1 MRSITVVLLVFLFSY
16 CGDPPKANP
25 DWSLYSPELKSRID
39 AMQTCQEL
47 QEQFDISYS
56 NSDRNR
62 ECLQK
67 MLYHSWI
74 KRILKDFFK
83 QSHSF

>member
-1 MRSITVVLLVFLFSY
+1 MRALTVVLLVFLFSY

-25 DWSLYSPELKSRID
+25 DWSLYSPELKGRID

-62 ECLQK
+62 ARTGVGNSELINYIDEK
-67 MLYHSWI
+67 MVEKGCY
-74 KRILKDFFK
+74 K
-83 QSHSF
+83 